1 MQVYKC
7 MLKVFS
13 AITLINMLIDQS
25 WIDRDILTGVVV
37 ELTEIL
43 TGIFWL
49 E

>member
-25 WIDRDILTGVVV
+25 WIDRDILTG
-37 ELTEIL
+37 IL
-43 TGIFWL
+43 NGTFWP